1 MKSGEEENPS
11 CFIAASWVMV
21 EWCVGPVADA
31 CASMLCV
38 PVWILGSELQS
49 LHRFIPCTGLR
60 NRHRTHSSLFQ
71 DDGKGSFSNIC
82 SLI

>member
-1 MKSGEEENPS
+1 MALKPLMLWFIYKENPS

-38 PVWILGSELQS
+38 PVWI
-49 LHRFIPCTGLR
+49 
-60 NRHRTHSSLFQ
+60 
-71 DDGKGSFSNIC
+71 
-82 SLI
+82 